1 MLNIT
6 ILFGPGGVER
16 KAEKEDEKPP
26 ARLDQRRHL
35 VPRASCFQ
43 LFPSE
48 GSQESALPLPPKH
61 IRTEAETAKTLDSYL
76 VGKEQLLQ
84 VPKAGFRSFGR
95 GENASPT
102 TAASP
107 SRPSFGQPGTKQG
120 I

>member
-35 VPRASCFQ
+35 
-43 LFPSE
+43 
-48 GSQESALPLPPKH
+48 SALPLPPKH

-84 VPKAGFRSFGR
+84 VPKAGFGLLE